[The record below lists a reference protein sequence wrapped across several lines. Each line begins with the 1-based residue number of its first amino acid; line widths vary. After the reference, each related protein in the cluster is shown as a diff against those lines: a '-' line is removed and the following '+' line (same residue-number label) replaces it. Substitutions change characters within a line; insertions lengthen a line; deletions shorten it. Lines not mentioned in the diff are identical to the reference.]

1 MNEDD
6 IESKPGTSESTGLVW
21 RGRAGKQDNDKDD
34 DQPNASDREDTKRLD
49 QDKINIQRLFS
60 FFLIRKVR
68 KVKIQ
73 CTIRRNV
80 L

>member
-6 IESKPGTSESTGLVW
+6 IESKPGTSESTGLVG
-21 RGRAGKQDNDKDD
+21 RGRKQDNDKDD